1 MPQLVNQ
8 PTGARCFLTEYLLK
22 KQGEGSLQAAVS
34 GYGKLE
40 IQSKTQNDLGQI
52 DRLDLLKKFVRTNFL
67 ALAVAHNNPGRYSQ
81 CRSQALPQALVMDN
95 CKQRGSFPQAAVSG
109 YGKLEI

>member
-1 MPQLVNQ
+1 M
-8 PTGARCFLTEYLLK
+8 TEYLLK

-52 DRLDLLKKFVRTNFL
+52 DRLDLLKKFVRTNFS
-67 ALAVAHNNPGRYSQ
+67 ALAVAHSNP
-81 CRSQALPQALVMDN
+81 RSLQPVMGQALPW
-95 CKQRGSFPQAAVSG
+95 
-109 YGKLEI
+109 GKLWTTASREEVSHKPL

>member
-1 MPQLVNQ
+1 M
-8 PTGARCFLTEYLLK
+8 TEYLLK

-52 DRLDLLKKFVRTNFL
+52 DRLDLLKKGLLQKSVESRLSTALFVSEDF
-67 ALAVAHNNPGRYSQ
+67 
-81 CRSQALPQALVMDN
+81 
-95 CKQRGSFPQAAVSG
+95 
-109 YGKLEI
+109 KLEKTITR

>member
-1 MPQLVNQ
+1 M
-8 PTGARCFLTEYLLK
+8 TEYLLK

-52 DRLDLLKKFVRTNFL
+52 DRLDLLKKGLLQKSVESRLSTALFVFKNLTYRKN
-67 ALAVAHNNPGRYSQ
+67 
-81 CRSQALPQALVMDN
+81 DN
-95 CKQRGSFPQAAVSG
+95 S
-109 YGKLEI
+109 LI

>member
-1 MPQLVNQ
+1 M
-8 PTGARCFLTEYLLK
+8 TEYLLK

-67 ALAVAHNNPGRYSQ
+67 ALAVAHNKP
-81 CRSQALPQALVMDN
+81 RSLQPVPEPSAPLGSVMDN
-95 CKQRGSFPQAAVSG
+95 CKQSESFPQAAVSG
-109 YGKLEI
+109 YGKLGI